1 MARPVDLNDHAQ
13 LPSRVGPSERV
24 NDYPHT
30 YLAHKDHPLAPMC

>member
-24 NDYPHT
+24 NDYA
-30 YLAHKDHPLAPMC
+30 YLAHKDHPLASMC